1 MKYIGNLYLESQT
14 QIAVNRRV
22 SSPINVNRG
31 VKQGDPLS
39 CFLFN
44 LVVDRCLR
52 KLDPL
57 LGIELSS
64 DVRVRHLAFADD
76 IVLLSEKPALL
87 QRLVDQFTTEASS
100 VGLEAN
106 AEKCASM
113 DIRVHKR
120 KVGRRWVVHPRP
132 SVRILGHDIRPL
144 SATGAYKYLGVNVTA
159 RRRDDV
165 AQQRK
170 SCLEQLKAGLA
181 NISEA
186 PLKPQQRFKILRENL
201 LPKLTHKLVLVR
213 PTKDL
218 LMRLDVE
225 VRRYVGKWLHLPH
238 STSKAYYHAKTDDGG
253 LGLVSFVGNIPE
265 LRERRLLYTSGT
277 DVSNWLLNSS
287 RWGKQNIISYALGLN
302 ARVHR
307 ELAIPL
313 RVTWFQLS
321 LAKSSI
327 DLWMVWD
334 FGYTTFIRRVIDGC
348 TATVEMC
355 GGRTLCMHSSCVED

>member
-1 MKYIGNLYLESQT
+1 MGRVHHHHLLEKELGTRDPAKFRPITVTGCLIRLYHRIMARRCDSIIPISQMQRGFRPGDGLGFNISLLQAIVKERANPVFPEPLAMCFMDMRKAFDSVSHHTIRNVLQSAGAPPPFVEYIGNLYSEFQT

-64 DVRVRHLAFADD
+64 DVRVTHLAFADD

-87 QRLVDQFTTEASS
+87 QRLVNQFTAEASS

-144 SATGAYKYLGVNVTA
+144 SAAGAYKYLGVNVTA

-170 SCLEQLKAGLA
+170 CCWEQLKAGL
-181 NISEA
+181 S
-186 PLKPQQRFKILRENL
+186 
-201 LPKLTHKLVLVR
+201 
-213 PTKDL
+213 
-218 LMRLDVE
+218 
-225 VRRYVGKWLHLPH
+225 
-238 STSKAYYHAKTDDGG
+238 
-253 LGLVSFVGNIPE
+253 
-265 LRERRLLYTSGT
+265 
-277 DVSNWLLNSS
+277 
-287 RWGKQNIISYALGLN
+287 
-302 ARVHR
+302 
-307 ELAIPL
+307 
-313 RVTWFQLS
+313 
-321 LAKSSI
+321 
-327 DLWMVWD
+327 
-334 FGYTTFIRRVIDGC
+334 
-348 TATVEMC
+348 
-355 GGRTLCMHSSCVED
+355 